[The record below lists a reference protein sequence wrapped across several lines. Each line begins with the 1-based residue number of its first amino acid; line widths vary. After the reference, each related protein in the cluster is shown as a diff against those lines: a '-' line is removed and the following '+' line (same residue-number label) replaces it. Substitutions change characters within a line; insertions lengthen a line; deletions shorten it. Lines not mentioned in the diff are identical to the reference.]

1 MELIDPGSSTPATKH
16 RMGRRIF
23 DVNNSRIGILANGK
37 ANAELLARET
47 ARFYVERHDC
57 SVVDFFDKQ
66 DASRPCPEEHL
77 QKLSE
82 SCDFM
87 ITAVGD

>member
-1 MELIDPGSSTPATKH
+1 MDLMDPGSSNPGIKH

-23 DVNNSRIGILANGK
+23 DPNNSRIGILSNGK
-37 ANAELLARET
+37 VNAELLARET
-47 ARFYVERHDC
+47 ARFYEERHQC
-57 SVVDFFDKQ
+57 TVVDFFDKQ
-66 DASRPCPEEHL
+66 NAGRPCPAEHL

-82 SCDFM
+82 SCDFL

>member
-1 MELIDPGSSTPATKH
+1 MELIDPGSSNAGVKN

-23 DVNNSRIGILANGK
+23 DPNNSRIGILANGK

-57 SVVDFFDKQ
+57 SVVDFFDKK
-66 DASRPCPEEHL
+66 DAGRPCPAEHL

-82 SCDFM
+82 SCDFL